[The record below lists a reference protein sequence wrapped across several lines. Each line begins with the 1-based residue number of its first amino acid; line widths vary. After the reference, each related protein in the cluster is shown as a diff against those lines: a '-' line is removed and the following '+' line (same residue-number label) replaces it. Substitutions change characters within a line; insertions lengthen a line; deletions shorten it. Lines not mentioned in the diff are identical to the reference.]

1 MSIAFLLDNKNDAVV
16 WRGPRKA
23 AIIKQFLT
31 DVNWGEVSTQER
43 REREEEDTF
52 KRE

>member
-1 MSIAFLLDNKNDAVV
+1 MMSIAFLLDNKNDAVV

-31 DVNWGEVSTQER
+31 DVNWGEVRGGGMGTVGYGR
-43 REREEEDTF
+43 T
-52 KRE
+52 